1 MCPMTVVEVSLPGTA
16 ITSTLM
22 ADPIPTTSGQEI
34 GISQPIREAPVVTAE
49 ADALVHVLAPALVV
63 DEPVAA
69 KRTRMKGQKYSRDMI
84 QSMKASLRRRLHS
97 VILQTVE

>member
-1 MCPMTVVEVSLPGTA
+1 MTVAEVSLPDMA
-16 ITSTLM
+16 ITSTLT

-34 GISQPIREAPVVTAE
+34 GITQPIQEAPVVVAE
-49 ADALVHVLAPALVV
+49 ADAPAHVLAPALVV
-63 DEPVAA
+63 VAPVAA

-84 QSMKASLRRRLHS
+84 QAMKASLRRHLHS

>member
-1 MCPMTVVEVSLPGTA
+1 MTVAEVSLPDMA

-34 GISQPIREAPVVTAE
+34 GITQLIHVAPAGGAE

>member
-1 MCPMTVVEVSLPGTA
+1 MTVAEVSSLDMA
-16 ITSTLM
+16 ITFTLM
-22 ADPIPTTSGQEI
+22 ADPILTTSGQEI
-34 GISQPIREAPVVTAE
+34 GITQHTQEAPVAVAE
-49 ADALVHVLAPALVV
+49 EDVPAHVLAPVLEVAV
-63 DEPVAA
+63 PAAA